1 MLLIRIHV
9 HIIAREGG
17 TDTPK
22 RQAAIIYERIKN
34 YFKPHIPAR
43 YQIQVVNDKFDDAYN
58 FFFIVAK
65 PKRMTRSIPL
75 RIIKKRDLVYLESI
89 VTELKQLTGLSIKY
103 IGFTD
108 ERWQSN
114 GKLIK

>member
-1 MLLIRIHV
+1 
-9 HIIAREGG
+9 
-17 TDTPK
+17 
-22 RQAAIIYERIKN
+22 
-34 YFKPHIPAR
+34 
-43 YQIQVVNDKFDDAYN
+43 
-58 FFFIVAK
+58 
-65 PKRMTRSIPL
+65 MTRSIPL